1 MSNIDEEDTTAVD
14 QDKDNVLFR
23 KLRKLINLIDKLRDC
38 GVQKLHSIT
47 TYCFFRYSKQWKI
60 FCP

>member
-23 KLRKLINLIDKLRDC
+23 KLRKLINLIDQLRDW
-38 GVQKLHSIT
+38 VYRIT
-47 TYCFFRYSKQWKI
+47 FNYHVLLL
-60 FCP
+60 

>member
-23 KLRKLINLIDKLRDC
+23 KLRKLINLIDQLRDC
-38 GVQKLHSIT
+38 VYRIT
-47 TYCFFRYSKQWKI
+47 FNYHVLLL
-60 FCP
+60 

>member
-23 KLRKLINLIDKLRDC
+23 KLRKLINLITL
-38 GVQKLHSIT
+38 
-47 TYCFFRYSKQWKI
+47 
-60 FCP
+60 